1 MNRPLTSAFAP
12 TGNARRP
19 AIEDFRIQ
27 RLNLFISQVVSTL
40 NPASPLLGP
49 LSAPS
54 HFAATGTDPDPLD
67 NPIWHA
73 LLTEQSP
80 LAIGNGLARRFPAEI
95 GPLCGVP
102 DQSPASY
109 EALRALAG
117 PGGIVGLFFT
127 GAAAPPSGWTTLR
140 TGLIDQ
146 MVCLAPRNR
155 ESAQPEIE
163 PTSRQLTA
171 ADVPAMLELAA
182 LTEPGPFGQRTI
194 ELGSFFGIFDAGRLL
209 SMAGQRLHLP
219 GFVEVSGV
227 CTHPDA
233 RGRGYA
239 RILMS
244 RVMDEI
250 RQRGE
255 TPFLHVLSEN
265 SSAIGVYRSLGFL
278 LRRTLHLAVLRN
290 DA

>member
-1 MNRPLTSAFAP
+1 MTTLLPPGDPL
-12 TGNARRP
+12 RP
-19 AIEDFRIQ
+19 AVEDFRIQ
-27 RLNLFISQVVSTL
+27 RLNLFILQTVHPLHPVTL
-40 NPASPLLGP
+40 VPRP
-49 LSAPS
+49 LSAS
-54 HFAATGTDPDPLD
+54 SQFVATELDPDPLD

-80 LAIGNGLARRFPAEI
+80 LAVGKGLARRFPAEI

-127 GAAAPPSGWTTLR
+127 EPATPPVGWTILR

-146 MVCLAPRNR
+146 MVCLASRNR
-155 ESAQPEIE
+155 ESAQPEHE
-163 PTSRQLTA
+163 PTIRRLTLD
-171 ADVPAMLELAA
+171 DVPAMLELAA

-194 ELGSFFGIFDAGRLL
+194 ELGSFFGIFDSGRLL
-209 SMAGQRLHLP
+209 AMAGQRLHLP
-219 GFVEVSGV
+219 GFTEVSGV
-227 CTHPDA
+227 CTHPEA

-239 RILMS
+239 RILMA

-250 RQRGE
+250 SQRGE

-265 SSAIGVYRSLGFL
+265 ASAMSVYQSLGFIA
-278 LRRTLHLAVLRN
+278 RRTLHLAVLRN
-290 DA
+290 DI

>member
-1 MNRPLTSAFAP
+1 MTSLLP
-12 TGNARRP
+12 TGDPRQP

-27 RLNLFISQVVSTL
+27 RLNLFILQTVHPSNPVTSVPGPVSAHSQ
-40 NPASPLLGP
+40 
-49 LSAPS
+49 
-54 HFAATGTDPDPLD
+54 FAATGTDPDPLD

-73 LLTEQSP
+73 LLTEQSS
-80 LAIGNGLARRFPAEI
+80 LAIGNGQARRFPAEI

-109 EALRALAG
+109 EALRPLAG

-127 GAAAPPSGWTTLR
+127 EPAAPPSGWTILR

-146 MVCLAPRNR
+146 MVCLAHRNE
-155 ESAQPEIE
+155 ESAQPAPE
-163 PTSRQLTA
+163 PAPRRLAT

-182 LTEPGPFGQRTI
+182 LTEPGPFERRTI
-194 ELGSFFGIFDAGRLL
+194 ELGAFFGIFDGRRLL
-209 SMAGQRLHLP
+209 AMAGQRLHLP
-219 GFVEVSGV
+219 GFTEVSGV

-239 RILMS
+239 RILMT
-244 RVMDEI
+244 RVMEEI
-250 RQRGE
+250 SKRGE

-265 SSAIGVYRSLGFL
+265 SAAISVYQSLGFIA
-278 LRRTLHLAVLRN
+278 RRTLHLAVIRN
-290 DA
+290 DG